1 MGNSETKPDHERKCL
16 YSFQRGWKMDR
27 GYRIGAVAKLTGIST
42 DTIRA
47 WERRYAV
54 VEPNRGENNNRY
66 YSEEHIS
73 KLISVK
79 RLVDAGQAIGT
90 VCRLSDQE
98 LQDRTHGILGFPR
111 QASGGALKKW
121 TIISVQQPAWLKACV
136 KAQPGVEAKWV
147 ARLEDFS
154 ASSEEF
160 VVIDMPSLS
169 EINEKLVLRMLPE
182 ELAPRSLVV
191 YKFASRTQLRSL
203 ASKGIR
209 LLKGPLEPFAL
220 VNLLRGEGRSAVAPY
235 ESVDAVSVEMSS
247 QENDV
252 LCNWKKQLS
261 GLVNALNQLE
271 AYSSGCLKNAQIDD
285 ALHQHLVEQT
295 VQARSIM
302 ERALRDMG
310 EPIDSD
316 SRQQAGLINQ
326 DG

>member
-1 MGNSETKPDHERKCL
+1 MHT
-16 YSFQRGWKMDR
+16 

-47 WERRYAV
+47 WERRYRV

-66 YSEEHIS
+66 YTEAHIS

-90 VCRLSDQE
+90 VCRLSEQQ
-98 LQDRTHGILGFPR
+98 LQDRTHGILGSSR
-111 QASGGALKKW
+111 QPSGGALKKW

-136 KAQPGVEAKWV
+136 KAQPGVEASW
-147 ARLEDFS
+147 APSLEEFS
-154 ASSEEF
+154 ASDEEF
-160 VVIDMPSLS
+160 VIIDMPSLS
-169 EINEKLVLRMLPE
+169 EVNEKLVLRMLPD
-182 ELAPRSLVV
+182 ELALRCLVV

-220 VNLLRGEGRSAVAPY
+220 VNLLRGDGQPEVAPP
-235 ESVDAVSVEMSS
+235 ASVEINSTKMSS
-247 QENDV
+247 QEDDV
-252 LCNWKKQLS
+252 LCNCKKQLS

-271 AYSSGCLKNAQIDD
+271 AYSGGCPRTSRMDD

-302 ERALRDMG
+302 ERALSDMVEQIG
-310 EPIDSD
+310 PENRKQP
-316 SRQQAGLINQ
+316 GLIN
-326 DG
+326 

>member
-1 MGNSETKPDHERKCL
+1 
-16 YSFQRGWKMDR
+16 MDT

-47 WERRYAV
+47 WERRYGV

-66 YSEEHIS
+66 YMEAHIS

-111 QASGGALKKW
+111 QPSGGALKKW
-121 TIISVQQPAWLKACV
+121 TIISVQQPAWLKACL
-136 KAQPGVEAKWV
+136 KAQPGVEASWV
-147 ARLEDFS
+147 PNLGEFS
-154 ASSEEF
+154 ASHEEF

-169 EINEKLVLRMLPE
+169 EANEKLVLQMLPD
-182 ELAPRSLVV
+182 ELAPRCLVV

-220 VNLLRGEGRSAVAPY
+220 VNLLRGDGQPEVAPP
-235 ESVDAVSVEMSS
+235 ESVDTNSTKMSS
-247 QENDV
+247 QEDDV
-252 LCNWKKQLS
+252 LCNCKKQLS

-271 AYSSGCLKNAQIDD
+271 AYSGGCPRTSQMDD

-302 ERALRDMG
+302 ERALIDMV
-310 EPIDSD
+310 EQVDPEN
-316 SRQQAGLINQ
+316 RKQVGLIS
-326 DG
+326 